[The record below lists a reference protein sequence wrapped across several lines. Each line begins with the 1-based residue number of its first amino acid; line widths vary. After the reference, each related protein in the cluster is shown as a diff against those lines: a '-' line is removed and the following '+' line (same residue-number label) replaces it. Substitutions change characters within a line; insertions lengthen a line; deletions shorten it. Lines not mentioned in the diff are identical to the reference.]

1 MIAGR
6 FSGFPGF
13 CASGEDSKRGRNGM
27 KGDSRSD
34 LVVNGE
40 SLKYWRAIVCGVL
53 VSVLFSPALALE
65 AAGTVKERITFRPA
79 GVSVVAEK
87 ADSPLKR
94 ERGLMH
100 RTRLGENDAMMFYFD
115 ETAHQTFWMYNTLI
129 PLTVIFLDDG
139 LKIVD
144 MQNMSPCLEKNSALC
159 AVYASQSPARYAIE
173 VNQGFVGKY
182 GIKIGDRVTLES
194 EK

>member
-1 MIAGR
+1 
-6 FSGFPGF
+6 
-13 CASGEDSKRGRNGM
+13 M
-27 KGDSRSD
+27 KGDSRLD
-34 LVVNGE
+34 RVVTCK
-40 SLKYWRAIVCGVL
+40 SLKVLRAVVCGVL
-53 VSVLFSPALALE
+53 LAILFSPALASE

-100 RTRLGENDAMMFYFD
+100 RTKLAEKDAMMFYFD
-115 ETAHQTFWMYNTLI
+115 ETAHHTFWMHNTLI

-139 LKIVD
+139 FKIVD

-159 AVYASQSPARYAIE
+159 AVYASQNPARYAIE

-182 GIKIGDRVTLES
+182 GIKIGDRVTIES